1 MFLPFWLVGF
11 QPYYEDRLQHDLEA
25 VGFVAGARQPEVVVG
40 AQQVVVAVE
49 YFVVDKSDCI
59 RCNPD
64 KNFDHLLKR
73 T

>member
-1 MFLPFWLVGF
+1 MFLPFWLMGF
-11 QPYYEDRLQHDLEA
+11 PQYFEDRYYDLEA
-25 VGFVAGARQPEVVVG
+25 VGLVAGARQPVVVVG

-49 YFVVDKSDCI
+49 YVEVDKSDCI
-59 RCNPD
+59 RCNPG